1 MPKRL
6 FDLVFSAL
14 ALVVLAPVL
23 VVVAAWVAA
32 DSPGGVFFRQTRV
45 GRNGKLFRIYKFR
58 TMQALAEAA
67 GPAIT
72 VGADARITRA
82 GGWLRRT
89 KIDELP
95 QFINVLLG
103 EMSVVGPRP
112 EVPRYVAQYPES
124 VRDLVLSVRPGIT
137 DRASIEFRDES
148 HLLGQSSNPEQ
159 TYVEQILPIKLR
171 YATEYVQSQTLW
183 GDLKLIANTVSAVWM
198 HRPSLPKKATDGP

>member
-72 VGADARITRA
+72 VGADERITRA

-112 EVPRYVAQYPES
+112 EVPRYVAQYPQS

-198 HRPSLPKKATDGP
+198 RRPSLPKKAADGP

>member
-6 FDLVFSAL
+6 FDLVFSGL
-14 ALVVLAPVL
+14 ALVLLAPVL

-58 TMQALAEAA
+58 TMRALAEAS

-72 VGADARITRA
+72 VGADGRITRA

-95 QFINVLLG
+95 QFINVFLG

-198 HRPSLPKKATDGP
+198 RRPSLPKKATDGP

>member
-14 ALVVLAPVL
+14 ALVLLAPVL

-45 GRNGKLFRIYKFR
+45 GRNGRLFRIYKFR
-58 TMQALAEAA
+58 TMHALAEAA

-72 VGADARITRA
+72 VGTDGRITRA

-112 EVPRYVAQYPES
+112 EVPRYVAQYPDS

>member
-6 FDLVFSAL
+6 FDLAFSAL
-14 ALVVLAPVL
+14 ALLVLAPVMVL
-23 VVVAAWVAA
+23 VAAWVAA

-58 TMQALAEAA
+58 TMQAQAEAA
-67 GPAIT
+67 GPALT
-72 VGADARITRA
+72 VGADMRITRA

-89 KIDELP
+89 KFDELP

-112 EVPRYVAQYPES
+112 EVPGYVAQYPAS
-124 VRDLVLSVRPGIT
+124 VRALVLSVRPGIT

-183 GDLKLIANTVSAVWM
+183 GDLKLIANTVSTVWM
-198 HRPSLPKKATDGP
+198 HRPSHTPKATNGP

>member
-14 ALVVLAPVL
+14 ALVLLAPVL
-23 VVVAAWVAA
+23 VMVAAWVAA
-32 DSPGGVFFRQTRV
+32 DSPGGVVFRPTRV
-45 GRNGKLFRIYKFR
+45 GRTGTLFRIYKFR
-58 TMQALAEAA
+58 TMQALAEAV

-72 VGADARITRA
+72 VGADGRITRA

-198 HRPSLPKKATDGP
+198 HRSSLPKKATDGP